1 MHNNHITAFHS
12 DNTAGASPSI
22 AQAMIEACTD
32 LQLPYGNDQYSHT
45 VEQQLCDIFETQV
58 SVFLVPTG
66 TAANCLS
73 LASMTPPW
81 GAVLCHPESHINNDE
96 CGAPEFFTSGAKLIS
111 VPGIHSKIDPKAL
124 AQQAQIKRGDVH
136 SVQASCVSIS
146 QATESGSVYSLEE
159 IKAISQ
165 VCEEHNLALHMDG
178 ARFANALVGLGCTPA
193 EMTWKAGVKALSFG
207 ATKNGALG
215 VDAIVLFDQSL
226 TQELAFRRKRSGHLL
241 SKMRLFGAQIQAY
254 LTDDLWLHNA
264 QHANAMA
271 SRLENGLANITGV
284 SILGKTQSNILFCHL
299 PGDHIKGLLDL
310 GFGFY
315 HDRWG
320 KGIIR
325 LVTSFAH
332 QTEQIDC
339 FIDATRQLAEARDRK
354 GS

>member
-1 MHNNHITAFHS
+1 MNDITAFHS
-12 DNTAGASPSI
+12 DNTAGASPAI
-22 AQAMIEACTD
+22 AQAMLEASTD

-73 LASMTPPW
+73 LACMTPPW

-96 CGAPEFFTSGAKLIS
+96 CGAPEFFSSGAKLIS
-111 VPGIHSKIDPKAL
+111 VPGENSKLDAQAL

-146 QATESGSVYSLEE
+146 QATESGSVYSLAE
-159 IKAISQ
+159 IKAISA
-165 VCEEHNLALHMDG
+165 VCEEHDLALHMDG
-178 ARFANALVGLGCTPA
+178 ARFANALVSLGCTAA
-193 EMTWKAGVKALSFG
+193 EMTWQAGVKALSLG

-226 TQELAFRRKRSGHLL
+226 AQELAFRRKRSGHLL
-241 SKMRLFGAQIQAY
+241 SKMRLFSAQMLAY
-254 LTDDLWLHNA
+254 LSDDLWLKNA
-264 QHANAMA
+264 HHANAMA
-271 SRLENGLANITGV
+271 SRLERGLADIVGV
-284 SILGKTQSNILFCHL
+284 NMVGKTQSNILFCRL
-299 PGDHIKGLLDL
+299 PDDYIQGLLDL

-332 QTEQIDC
+332 QPEQVDC
-339 FIDATRQLAEARDRK
+339 FIEATRQLADNEKQPSRI
-354 GS
+354 